1 MQITRHVTHF
11 RSFKLSLLTIFAL
24 FLFVNFSSVGT
35 KVFAPSVAAKIRH
48 NENFIPTDIP
58 TSGDAEIDL
67 VIFRASKE
75 YGVDPRLVH
84 AVAYQES
91 RYKTEAESH
100 AGAQGLMQ
108 MMPATAERFAVEG
121 KTGVEGNVYAGTK
134 LLRWL
139 LKRFDGNVELALAG
153 YNAGEG
159 SVDKYDGIPPFPE
172 TQNYVRKIVAN
183 YGKTYHPVL
192 DPADARLFFQ
202 LTEETAQN

>member
-11 RSFKLSLLTIFAL
+11 RSFKLSLLTLFAL
-24 FLFVNFSSVGT
+24 FLFVNFSSIGT
-35 KVFAPSVAAKIRH
+35 RVFAPSVAAKIRH

-58 TSGDAEIDL
+58 TSGDTEIDL
-67 VIFRASKE
+67 IIFRASKE

-91 RYKTEAESH
+91 RYKIDAESH

-108 MMPATAERFAVEG
+108 MMPATAARFAVEG
-121 KTGVEGNVYAGTK
+121 KTGVEQNVYAGTK

-139 LKRFDGNVELALAG
+139 LKRFDGNVQLTLAG

-183 YGKTYHPVL
+183 YGKTHHPVL

-202 LTEETAQN
+202 LTEETARN